1 VPATVYQ
8 KEAAWLPVLR
18 FFLRA
23 SASPR
28 EPVPALFR
36 MATAKQCSAMATRT
50 SPPRPLER
58 PSLDSRLQFKLP
70 PPSHAGSRTWDEGG
84 SAPK

>member
-1 VPATVYQ
+1 MPATVYQ

-28 EPVPALFR
+28 EPVPALIR
-36 MATAKQCSAMATRT
+36 MVTANGDEDVATPSLGEAVAGLAPAIQT
-50 SPPRPLER
+50 SPSIPCWQQ
-58 PSLDSRLQFKLP
+58 DV
-70 PPSHAGSRTWDEGG
+70 G
-84 SAPK
+84 